1 MQKRMVEDKNEIEQR
16 MKILNNFKQSITE
29 NHTMIDKIYA
39 RVEENNLD
47 IKEFKLDDVYIKSR
61 SNYAKLYAQLAE

>member
-1 MQKRMVEDKNEIEQR
+1 MVEDKNEIEQR